1 MPDKSR
7 LYGMSVLTRNT
18 DLGKEFS
25 QKRFWARHVR
35 IWERIWE
42 LSDAVI
48 KVADSQENKEAAYEK
63 ERLQRAL

>member
-7 LYGMSVLTRNT
+7 ILGVSLLARNA
-18 DLGKEFS
+18 DLGKKFS
-25 QKRFWARHVR
+25 QKRFWARHIQ

-42 LSDAVI
+42 LSDISV